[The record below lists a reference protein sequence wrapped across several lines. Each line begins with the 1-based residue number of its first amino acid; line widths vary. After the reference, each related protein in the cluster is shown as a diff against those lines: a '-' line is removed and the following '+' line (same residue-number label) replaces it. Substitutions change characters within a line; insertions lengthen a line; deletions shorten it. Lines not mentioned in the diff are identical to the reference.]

1 MIQDLIERMKDVQK
15 SLNKLPGIG
24 LAVLIAI
31 LAVYIESVLPGHYI
45 GATVIAM
52 FLGILVRTVY
62 YDENRLQEGV
72 QYASKK
78 ILKGAIILLGASLNF
93 SIILEVG
100 SQTLLV
106 LVFTL
111 LTAFGGGYFLGKV
124 FDINWKL
131 SNMIA
136 AGTAICGG
144 SAIAAL
150 APVIEAKDSDVS
162 YAISS
167 TFLFDVLMI
176 VLYPIIGTLI
186 GLSDTFFGY
195 WAGTSINDTSSV
207 VAASFAFS
215 EVAGEVATMVKLTR
229 TLAII
234 PTVLIFSTIYYR
246 NKLKQP
252 ERRKA
257 KVSLSGL
264 IPWFII
270 IFVFM
275 ALLNSVGFISPEI
288 SGVMKTV
295 SRFLMVVA
303 LAAIGLKTNLS
314 VFIKTGFKPFVHGFI
329 LSSLVVVVSYVVV
342 LFIIG

>member
-1 MIQDLIERMKDVQK
+1 MQK
-15 SLNKLPGIG
+15 SFKKLPGIG
-24 LAVLIAI
+24 LSILIAI
-31 LAVYIESVLPGHYI
+31 AAVYIETILPGHYI

-52 FLGILVRTVY
+52 FLGILLRTLY
-62 YDENRLQEGV
+62 YDENKLQEGV

-111 LTAFGGGYFLGKV
+111 LTAFGGGYLLGKL
-124 FDINWKL
+124 FNINWKL

-150 APVIEAKDSDVS
+150 APVIEAEDSDVS

-176 VLYPIIGTLI
+176 VLYPIIGTLLS
-186 GLSDTFFGY
+186 LSDTFFGY

-234 PTVLIFSTIYYR
+234 PTVLIFSTIYY
-246 NKLKQP
+246 KQKVKQP
-252 ERRKA
+252 ELRKA
-257 KVSLSGL
+257 KVSFRGL

-270 IFVFM
+270 IFVLM
-275 ALLNSVGFISPEI
+275 ALLNSIGMISPEI
-288 SGVMKTV
+288 SGAMKAV

-303 LAAIGLKTNLS
+303 LAAIGLKTDLS
-314 VFIKTGFKPFVHGFI
+314 VFIKTGIKPFVHGFI

>member
-1 MIQDLIERMKDVQK
+1 MQVSYK
-15 SLNKLPGIG
+15 KLPGMG
-24 LAVLIAI
+24 LSATIAVIA
-31 LAVYIESVLPGHYI
+31 LFIESVLPGHYI

-52 FLGILVRTVY
+52 LIGILFRTFY
-62 YDENRLQEGV
+62 YNEELFQEGV
-72 QYASKK
+72 QFSAKS

-100 SQTLLV
+100 SQTIFVLL
-106 LVFTL
+106 FTL
-111 LTAFGGGYFLGKV
+111 FTAFGGGYILGKI
-124 FDINWKL
+124 FNINWKL

-144 SAIAAL
+144 TAIAAM
-150 APVIEAKDSDVS
+150 APVIEAEDSDVS

-176 VLYPIIGTLI
+176 ILYPIVGRLLM
-186 GLSDTFFGY
+186 LSDTFFGY

-215 EVAGEVATMVKLTR
+215 EAAGEVATMVKLTR

-246 NKLKQP
+246 KKQNQP
-252 ERRKA
+252 HLRKA
-257 KVSLSGL
+257 RVSLSSL
-264 IPWFII
+264 IPWFILF
-270 IFVFM
+270 FVMM
-275 ALLNSVGFISPEI
+275 ALLNTVGIISPSVAEI
-288 SGVMKTV
+288 MKTI

-314 VFIKTGFKPFVHGFI
+314 VFVKTGWKPFIHGFI
-329 LSSLVVVVSYVVV
+329 LSSLVVLVSYVVV

>member
-1 MIQDLIERMKDVQK
+1 MIQDLTERMKNVLK
-15 SLNKLPGIG
+15 RYEKLPGIG
-24 LAVLIAI
+24 LSVLIALI
-31 LAVYIESVLPGHYI
+31 ATYIENLLPGHYI

-52 FLGILVRTVY
+52 FLGIVIRSIY
-62 YDENRLQEGV
+62 YDEKLLQEGV
-72 QYASKK
+72 QYSSKK
-78 ILKGAIILLGASLNF
+78 ILKGAIVLLGASLNF

-100 SQTLLV
+100 SRTLLV

-111 LTAFGGGYFLGKV
+111 LTAFGGGYVLGKL
-124 FDINWKL
+124 FRLNWKL

-144 SAIAAL
+144 SAIAAM
-150 APVIEAKDSDVS
+150 APVIEAEDADVS

-176 VLYPIIGTLI
+176 ILYPIIGRLLLL
-186 GLSDTFFGY
+186 GDTFFGY

-215 EVAGEVATMVKLTR
+215 EAAGEVATMVKLTR

-234 PTVLIFSTIYYR
+234 PTVLIFSAIYYKKKR
-246 NKLKQP
+246 NRSDL
-252 ERRKA
+252 RKS

-270 IFVFM
+270 FFVVM
-275 ALLNSVGFISPEI
+275 ALLHSIGFISQDVSAI
-288 SGVMKTV
+288 MKTV

-303 LAAIGLKTNLS
+303 LAAIGLKTNMSIFL
-314 VFIKTGFKPFVHGFI
+314 KTGFKPFIHGFI
-329 LSSLVVVVSYVVV
+329 LSTLVVLVSYVVV

>member
-1 MIQDLIERMKDVQK
+1 MQQMLKV
-15 SLNKLPGIG
+15 LPGII
-24 LAVLIAI
+24 LSLMIAI
-31 LAVYIESVLPGHYI
+31 LAVYIESILPGHYI
-45 GATVIAM
+45 GSTVIAM
-52 FLGILVRTVY
+52 FLGILFRTVY
-62 YDENRLQEGV
+62 YDEDRLQEGV

-111 LTAFGGGYFLGKV
+111 LTAFGAGYLLGRL
-124 FDINWKL
+124 FNINWKL

-150 APVIEAKDSDVS
+150 APVIEAEDSDVS

-176 VLYPIIGTLI
+176 VLYPIIGTLLS
-186 GLSDTFFGY
+186 LSDTFFGY

-246 NKLKQP
+246 KKREQP
-252 ERRKA
+252 HLRKA
-257 KVSLSGL
+257 RVSLSGL
-264 IPWFII
+264 VPWFII
-270 IFVFM
+270 IFVLM
-275 ALLNSVGFISPEI
+275 ALFNSVGVISPEI
-288 SGVMKTV
+288 SGGMKTV

-303 LAAIGLKTNLS
+303 LAAIGLKTNIS
-314 VFIKTGFKPFVHGFI
+314 VFIKTGFKPFIHGFI
-329 LSSLVVVVSYVVV
+329 LSSLVVVVSYIVVFFV
-342 LFIIG
+342 IG

>member
-1 MIQDLIERMKDVQK
+1 VQK
-15 SLNKLPGIG
+15 SFKLLPGIG
-24 LAVLIAI
+24 LSVLIAI
-31 LAVYIESVLPGHYI
+31 AAVYIEMILPGHYI

-52 FLGILVRTVY
+52 FLGIFLRTLY
-62 YDENRLQEGV
+62 YDADRLQEGV
-72 QYASKK
+72 QFASKK

-111 LTAFGGGYFLGKV
+111 LTAFGGGYFLGKL
-124 FDINWKL
+124 FNINWKL

-150 APVIEAKDSDVS
+150 APVIEAEDSDVS

-176 VLYPIIGTLI
+176 ILYPIIGTLLS
-186 GLSDTFFGY
+186 LSDTFFGY

-215 EVAGEVATMVKLTR
+215 EMAGEVATMVKLTR

-234 PTVLIFSTIYYR
+234 PTVLIFSTIYF
-246 NKLKQP
+246 NKKRKQP
-252 ERRKA
+252 ERRKS
-257 KVSLSGL
+257 KVSYRGL
-264 IPWFII
+264 IPWFILF
-270 IFVFM
+270 FVLM
-275 ALLNSVGFISPEI
+275 ALLNSIGMISPEI
-288 SGVMKTV
+288 SGAMKTV

-314 VFIKTGFKPFVHGFI
+314 VFIKTGMKPFIHGFV
-329 LSSLVVVVSYVVV
+329 LSSLVVLVSYAVV

>member
-1 MIQDLIERMKDVQK
+1 MK
-15 SLNKLPGIG
+15 SLEISLKKLPGIG
-24 LAVLIAI
+24 LSGIIAI
-31 LAVYIESVLPGHYI
+31 IALYIETILPGHYI

-52 FLGILVRTVY
+52 FLGIFFRTVY
-62 YDENRLQEGV
+62 YNEEVLQEGV
-72 QYASKK
+72 QYTSKK

-106 LVFTL
+106 LLFTL
-111 LTAFGGGYFLGKV
+111 FTAFGGGHVLGKL
-124 FDINWKL
+124 FKINWKL

-144 SAIAAL
+144 SAIAAM
-150 APVIEAKDSDVS
+150 APVIEAEDADVS

-167 TFLFDVLMI
+167 TFLFDMLMI
-176 VLYPIIGTLI
+176 ILYPIFGRLLL
-186 GLSDTFFGY
+186 LSDTFFGY

-246 NKLKQP
+246 NKRKKPDL
-252 ERRKA
+252 RKA

-264 IPWFII
+264 IPWFIV
-270 IFVFM
+270 VFALM
-275 ALLNSVGFISPEI
+275 ALLNSIGIISP
-288 SGVMKTV
+288 SVAGVMKTI

-303 LAAIGLKTNLS
+303 LAAIGLKTNMA
-314 VFIKTGFKPFVHGFI
+314 VFVKTGWKPFIHGFI
-329 LSSLVVVVSYVVV
+329 LSSLVVIVSYVVV